1 MIIKKKLFSIGAMT
15 MIALLCSCHSNR
27 KLDYDIGEPEGYRF
41 YCDFVSTLSDGTD
54 EKPLFDSIKIDETEY
69 SINQDDVATFYY
81 EDSVA
86 CIYEYDKN
94 KWAIID
100 YDIKN
105 DKALLIETHSAEK
118 VQFMMPNY
126 YPVFYIEHYNDGNN
140 YSITYNL
147 LYDSKIITSENEL
160 QSINSYGY
168 FLLIKDNTIFTS
180 FTNDTSFEFDG
191 GYRAVY
197 NISTLETVYLYNEMV
212 DDGRTISFNCLS
224 LEQQEIEAKNFGQIE
239 KAIEYKNVYFRN
251 MYYSIWIEDV
261 NDSLYLN
268 GLGIDKALIMK
279 TPDNY
284 TLGYHLKYY
293 KEFNCITADYSSS
306 FEFTYSLDYKSF
318 SQKTFKSY
326 KEESFKY
333 QLFEDDRYVFSS
345 ENIYIRLHPTGAVE
359 LDTYL
364 LRYDKTKSKYEIMQK
379 KHVYGFSGAFTFD
392 YVLPC

>member
-1 MIIKKKLFSIGAMT
+1 MIIKGKVFLIETILLAVS
-15 MIALLCSCHSNR
+15 LCSCSSN
-27 KLDYDIGEPEGYRF
+27 KSLNYDIGKAEGYRF
-41 YCDFVSTLSDGTD
+41 YCDFVSALSDGTD

-86 CIYEYDKN
+86 CIYKYDKN

-168 FLLIKDNTIFTS
+168 FSLNKGNTLFTS
-180 FTNDTSFEFDG
+180 FSSNDISKFDS

-197 NISTLETVYLYNEMV
+197 NISNLETVYLYNEMV
-212 DDGRTISFNCLS
+212 DNSATIFFNCLS
-224 LEQQEIEAKNFGQIE
+224 LEQQEIKAKNFGQIE
-239 KAIEYKNVYFRN
+239 KAIDYKNVYFRN
-251 MYYSIWIEDV
+251 MYYSIWIEDID
-261 NDSLYLN
+261 NSLYLS
-268 GLGIDKALIMK
+268 GLGIDNALIMEV
-279 TPDNY
+279 PYNY
-284 TLGYHLKYY
+284 TPGYHLEYY

-345 ENIYIRLHPTGAVE
+345 ENIYTRLHPTGAVE

-364 LRYDKTKSKYEIMQK
+364 LRYDKVKNKFEIMQK
-379 KHVYGFSGAFTFD
+379 KHVYGFSDVFVSD
-392 YVLPC
+392 YVLPH